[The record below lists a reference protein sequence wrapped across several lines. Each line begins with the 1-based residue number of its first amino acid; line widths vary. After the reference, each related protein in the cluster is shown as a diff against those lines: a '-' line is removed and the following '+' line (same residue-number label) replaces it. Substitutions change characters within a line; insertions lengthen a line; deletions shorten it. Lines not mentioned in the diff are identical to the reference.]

1 MNALFR
7 PTRPGVYRFRVEG
20 RLNGIVITRELSLTV
35 TDAPV
40 SEIVVTRPAA
50 RLASS
55 GTHTFTYA
63 AFDAGRQRILL
74 GKNKQWI
81 VDPPERGLVSDNGV
95 FSPASP
101 QTIGDFRI
109 LLKDEN
115 SGRIGGSAV
124 TSLFAL
130 VQPNSSTTLVNGQG
144 FSLNLPA
151 GSLASAA
158 EFSLARVTPEPTK
171 KYIRPKGSNE
181 SYVVSDTTYRIVSS
195 LTEVQPTAR
204 VTIPVDKSLRH
215 AAGDIKLGWY
225 DPAGLEWQILNP
237 PVAKQTFGNSQM
249 QQPTS
254 VTATGF
260 RQFGQF
266 GIMSANQPLG
276 IRDAAVLPSPFSPD
290 VAPAKIGYILD
301 SQIPPV
307 EVSIIIYTMKGE
319 PIRTIL
325 KNDLQNPGRYGSKT
339 GLKEIVWDGL
349 TDGGRKAMNGR
360 YIIEIK
366 AKDARDEQRKLI
378 PVVLVK

>member
-1 MNALFR
+1 
-7 PTRPGVYRFRVEG
+7 
-20 RLNGIVITRELSLTV
+20 
-35 TDAPV
+35 
-40 SEIVVTRPAA
+40 
-50 RLASS
+50 
-55 GTHTFTYA
+55 
-63 AFDAGRQRILL
+63 
-74 GKNKQWI
+74 
-81 VDPPERGLVSDNGV
+81 
-95 FSPASP
+95 
-101 QTIGDFRI
+101 
-109 LLKDEN
+109 
-115 SGRIGGSAV
+115 
-124 TSLFAL
+124 
-130 VQPNSSTTLVNGQG
+130 
-144 FSLNLPA
+144 
-151 GSLASAA
+151 
-158 EFSLARVTPEPTK
+158 LARVTPEPTK

-215 AAGDIKLGWY
+215 AAGDVKLGWY

-249 QQPTS
+249 QQPTA

-260 RQFGQF
+260 SHFGQF
-266 GIMSANQPLG
+266 GIMSANQPLD
-276 IRDAAVLPSPFSPD
+276 IRDASVLPSPFSPD